1 MPPQLSEFTTN
12 EIVRLLNDG
21 YMPAQ
26 IARTIE
32 CSLATVYRIQRNIRC
47 FGTARSPRSTWGV
60 KPKITPDILSG
71 LEDFFEAYPTAYRDE
86 AVCFVKDE
94 FDVDIHPRSIS
105 RLLKKLNLTW
115 KKMRVLRMNVLQI
128 DDMDGQAEDSLV
140 ALEGPVNDLA
150 DGQSYLQ

>member
-12 EIVRLLNDG
+12 EIVHLLNNG

-32 CSLATVYRIQRNIRC
+32 CHLATVYQIQQNIHC
-47 FGTARSPRSTWGV
+47 FGTARSPHSTWGV
-60 KPKITPDILSG
+60 KPKITPDILSD

-94 FDVDIHPRSIS
+94 FDVDIHPQLIS
-105 RLLKKLNLTW
+105 RLLKKLNLTQ
-115 KKMRVLRMNVLQI
+115 KKIEPMATQRDEELR
-128 DDMDGQAEDSLV
+128 AE
-140 ALEGPVNDLA
+140 
-150 DGQSYLQ
+150 

>member
-1 MPPQLSEFTTN
+1 MPPQLSEFTIN

-32 CSLATVYRIQRNIRC
+32 CHLATVYRIQRNIRC
-47 FGTARSPRSTWGV
+47 FETARSPHSTWGV

-115 KKMRVLRMNVLQI
+115 KKVEPVTSQCNEELQV
-128 DDMDGQAEDSLV
+128 E
-140 ALEGPVNDLA
+140 
-150 DGQSYLQ
+150 